1 MAELMEW
8 PCLDEYE
15 KLVIRMNTPRSVS
28 LSFSTFIE
36 FLPLARMQI
45 LRFFF
50 LRLSDKS
57 NGKTRRYDSQNCFRF
72 SNMFSGSCPVFG

>member
-36 FLPLARMQI
+36 FLPLVRMQI

-50 LRLSDKS
+50 
-57 NGKTRRYDSQNCFRF
+57 
-72 SNMFSGSCPVFG
+72 